1 MFNRLFLDHPRKVE
15 ESYAEH
21 LAAASGFGL
30 AMIMGGIACVLHAL
44 VPGLFVHTGS
54 NMIRRLHDRMVVNR
68 QRTSSKGHTDAGP
81 AAAE

>member
-15 ESYAEH
+15 ESYTEH

-30 AMIMGGIACVLHAL
+30 TMIIGGIACVIHAL
-44 VPGLFVHTGS
+44 VPGLFVHTAS
-54 NMIRRLHDRMVVNR
+54 DMIRRLHDRMVVNR
-68 QRTSSKGHTDAGP
+68 QRSSTKHANADT